1 MESRN
6 QVVFDD
12 RAEAGRLLGRR
23 LEHLRGEDVVVLGL
37 PRGGVPVAFEVA
49 RELGAPLDVIV
60 VRKVG
65 VPWHPEL
72 AMGAV
77 GEGGALVLNRAL
89 VERVGVS
96 DREVLLAESRARA
109 ELEERV
115 RRLRRGRDPLDLDGR
130 TAVVVDDGIATG
142 ATAQVACEVARHLGA
157 RRVVMA
163 APVGPSDAQHEV
175 VGADEVVLLETP
187 EPFVAVGRHY
197 RDFAPTTDEEVAA
210 LLAEAP

>member
-1 MESRN
+1 VESRN
-6 QVVFDD
+6 QVVFED
-12 RAEAGRLLGRR
+12 RAQAGRLLGRR
-23 LEHLRGEDVVVLGL
+23 LEHLRGQDLVVLGL

-49 RELGAPLDVIV
+49 RELRAPLDVIV
-60 VRKVG
+60 VRKLG

-77 GEGGALVLNRAL
+77 GEGGALVLNHAL

-115 RRLRRGRDPLDLDGR
+115 RRLRRGRDPLDLEGR

-163 APVGPSDAQHEV
+163 APVGPPDAQHEV

-197 RDFAPTTDEEVAA
+197 RDFAPTTDDEVAV